1 MAEQAEKRVSEQLML
16 PEVGKLHKVPYLH
29 CKGVDP
35 VYAGFTAS
43 GRFASFDFR
52 YLYVY
57 LDESKDTFFWVPMD
71 SLSEAEN
78 FLKNYYK

>member
-1 MAEQAEKRVSEQLML
+1 MAEQAEKWVPEQLML

-43 GRFASFDFR
+43 GKFASFDFR

-57 LDESKDTFFWVPMD
+57 LDESKDTFFRVPMD
-71 SLSEAEN
+71 SLSEAEV

>member
-35 VYAGFTAS
+35 VYAGFTSS
-43 GRFASFDFR
+43 GRFASFDHR

-57 LDESKDTFFWVPMD
+57 LDESKDTFFRVPMD